1 MDKTL
6 IVKAVAHIHSEWSY
20 DGSWTLSRIAH
31 FFSRFGYDLVLT
43 AEHDRTFD
51 NQRWEDYKKA
61 CREVSTKKILVIPG
75 IEYSDENNIIH
86 VLTWGVSEFLGTNQ
100 PTVDI
105 LNKVFKKNGICVL
118 AHPSRHDAWQKLDS
132 SWLPLFHGIELW
144 NRKFDGITPSRD
156 AITLLEVSGKAIPFV
171 GLDFHRGNQLFPLSM
186 MIQVN
191 NTLSAN
197 NVFNA
202 LRTGNSYP
210 LALGISA
217 LRFTKGFMSFCAKSA
232 NRIRRQIAK
241 SIKH

>member
-1 MDKTL
+1 M

-20 DGSWTLSRIAH
+20 DSNWTLSRIAH

-43 AEHDRTFD
+43 AEHDCTFD

-61 CREVSTKKILVIPG
+61 CREASTKKTLVIPG

-86 VLTWGVSEFLGTNQ
+86 VLVWGVSEFLGNNQ

-105 LNKVFKKNGICVL
+105 LKKVCEKNGICVL
-118 AHPSRHDAWQKLDS
+118 AHPSRHNAWQKLDN

-144 NRKFDGITPSRD
+144 NRKFDGITPSSA
-156 AITLLEVSGKAIPFV
+156 AINLLQYSRKSIPFV
-171 GLDFHRGNQLFPLSM
+171 GLDFHRVNQFFPLTM

-197 NVFNA
+197 NVFTA

-210 LALGISA
+210 MAFGISA
-217 LRFTKGFMSFCAKSA
+217 LHFTKGFMFFCVKSA
-232 NRIRRQIAK
+232 DRVRRQIAK